1 MNLNTPKVEQPE
13 NCCATSPYVPT
24 TFEQELEQSIKHSI
38 KRTCKVQEAL
48 EFVKN
53 NAQVFSRAK
62 ELGINCYL
70 E

>member
-1 MNLNTPKVEQPE
+1 MNTPKKEQPQ
-13 NCCATSPYVPT
+13 CCEGTSPYVPPT
-24 TFEQELEQSIKHSI
+24 LEEELERTI
-38 KRTCKVQEAL
+38 KRAITHASRVQEAL

-62 ELGINCYL
+62 ELGINCYV